1 METKPKNRAWV
12 KDAAIVFLV
21 VLLLLTFFSNTI
33 MNHSL
38 PEVATV
44 MVSNGTITAKVRG
57 TGTVSANGDHK
68 VKAKSGFTIGKVMV
82 KAGQE
87 VNAGDVLFVLG
98 AGDSDELEE
107 AKIALEDLQVQY
119 SQAALSVPLADS
131 FIDERN
137 EVNKAYKAWEDAKAA
152 YDKAD
157 AESKK
162 IGESKAVKSLLE
174 QKKDLESQITSL
186 EQRIAAEKQV
196 LTSTQTVLNQA
207 IKEYDSALKQWQ
219 REQQG
224 MSEPKDDVTDSGT
237 GGTGGTGSSGDGTGA
252 GTGTGDTDGK
262 GDASGAGGGLKSASG
277 TDGTDESKTVSE
289 TDTSPQSLG
298 DGELTGNVLFRP
310 FALVG
315 APMGIIKPD
324 YVLEAEAK
332 VDNLQTQYNNLENEY
347 VEGVTRLVFITN
359 KQYEVDALELKL
371 KSIESQLSSIS
382 GDAVNLLAKEQ
393 AVDDAWA
400 VYEAKNASLL
410 LLSAQQERSIAS
422 ASVGLTSISNQIKR
436 QQDKIKKLS
445 GEGDENTVTANVS
458 GTITEVNCTAGDTVV
473 KDDILA
479 SIEVPDQGYT
489 VSVSVTNDQ
498 AKRLRIGDTATI
510 SNYYWGNKIVAT
522 LSGIQT
528 YKKNPMTNKTLTFD
542 LEGDVTSGS
551 EITVSVGQK
560 SANYDI
566 IIPNSA
572 IRTDSNGNFVLA
584 VTAKNSPLGNR
595 YIAKR
600 VAIEVLAAD
609 DNNSAVT
616 ADLSNGDYV
625 ITTSS
630 APIATGDMVRLAN
643 EEN

>member
-119 SQAALSVPLADS
+119 SQAALNVPLADA
-131 FIDERN
+131 FVDERN
-137 EVNKAYKAWEDAKAA
+137 ALTKAENAYKKASQELEQLQKEIDNGIGQSEKAQNLLKEKDSVEKELAATTKQLDELKLPLESLEKAMNEAKATYTDLNTKYLQQQDEAKAA
-152 YDKAD
+152 
-157 AESKK
+157 AEAEEEATKK
-162 IGESKAVKSLLE
+162 
-174 QKKDLESQITSL
+174 
-186 EQRIAAEKQV
+186 AAEEAAKKAAEEEAAKKKAAEEEKQANKE
-196 LTSTQTVLNQA
+196 TQLLQ
-207 IKEYDSALKQWQ
+207 E
-219 REQQG
+219 
-224 MSEPKDDVTDSGT
+224 
-237 GGTGGTGSSGDGTGA
+237 
-252 GTGTGDTDGK
+252 
-262 GDASGAGGGLKSASG
+262 
-277 TDGTDESKTVSE
+277 
-289 TDTSPQSLG
+289 
-298 DGELTGNVLFRP
+298 GELPAAPTVGTQASEGTV
-310 FALVG
+310 AKLVTE
-315 APMGIIKPD
+315 AEVNAAKAK
-324 YVLEAEAK
+324 YEELEADYNTKLNSNATQINSLQYK
-332 VDNLQTQYNNLENEY
+332 VDTLT
-347 VEGVTRLVFITN
+347 
-359 KQYEVDALELKL
+359 LKL
-371 KSIESQLSSIS
+371 KAINSELEIYS
-382 GDAVNLLAKEQ
+382 GDYANLEAKKQ
-393 AVDDAWA
+393 AVSDAQA
-400 VYEAKNASLL
+400 EYYSKMDALNYAA
-410 LLSAQQERSIAS
+410 AQQERSIAS

-458 GTITEVNCTAGDTVV
+458 GTVTEVNCTAGDTVV

-489 VSVSVTNDQ
+489 VSFSVTNDQ

-528 YKKNPMTNKTLTFD
+528 DKKNPMTNKTLTFD

-572 IRTDSNGNFVLA
+572 IRTDSNGSFVLA

-616 ADLSNGDYV
+616 ADLNNGDYV

-630 APIATGDMVRLAN
+630 APIANGDMVRLAN

>member
-57 TGTVSANGDHK
+57 TGSVTANGDHK

-82 KAGQE
+82 KSGQE

-98 AGDSDELEE
+98 AGDSTELEE

-119 SQAALSVPLADS
+119 SQAALSVPLADA
-131 FIDERN
+131 FVDERN
-137 EVNKAYKAWEDAKAA
+137 AIEEATRAKDKAYKAWQDAKAEYTA
-152 YDKAD
+152 AGSSETVKKLLEEKQTIEENLSIANQQLSAQQLVLTAVNGEVTVAQNEYNRLYAQWKSEVTIPPSPTVTDAPAQGGGEGESSSANTSKESTKPSTTPAD
-157 AESKK
+157 APS
-162 IGESKAVKSLLE
+162 AASLT
-174 QKKDLESQITSL
+174 DLT
-186 EQRIAAEKQV
+186 AE
-196 LTSTQTVLNQA
+196 
-207 IKEYDSALKQWQ
+207 
-219 REQQG
+219 
-224 MSEPKDDVTDSGT
+224 
-237 GGTGGTGSSGDGTGA
+237 
-252 GTGTGDTDGK
+252 
-262 GDASGAGGGLKSASG
+262 
-277 TDGTDESKTVSE
+277 
-289 TDTSPQSLG
+289 
-298 DGELTGNVLFRP
+298 VLFRP
-310 FALVG
+310 LAKVGTLSGTVSIPADLTG
-315 APMGIIKPD
+315 APQEVKD
-324 YVLEAEAK
+324 AYVTWQTLVNKENSKKTEIVPALQGVDGQLQKEDRRLTYITGLQYTINTLQLKLNAMNSQLKTYGVDSSGVEALYEAYLQAEAA
-332 VDNLQTQYNNLENEY
+332 YNS
-347 VEGVTRLVFITN
+347 RL
-359 KQYEVDALELKL
+359 D
-371 KSIESQLSSIS
+371 
-382 GDAVNLLAKEQ
+382 
-393 AVDDAWA
+393 
-400 VYEAKNASLL
+400 SLNYAA
-410 LLSAQQERSIAS
+410 AQQERSIAS
-422 ASVGLTSISNQIKR
+422 ASVGLTAISNQIKR
-436 QQDKIKKLS
+436 QQDKIKQLS

-458 GTITEVNCTAGDTVV
+458 GTVTEVNCTAGDTVV

-489 VSVSVTNDQ
+489 VSFSVTNDQ

-528 YKKNPMTNKTLTFD
+528 DKKNPMTNKTLTFD

-572 IRTDSNGNFVLA
+572 IRTDSNGSFVLA

-600 VAIEVLAAD
+600 IAIEVLAAD

-616 ADLSNGDYV
+616 ADLNNGDYV

-630 APIATGDMVRLAN
+630 APIANGDMVRLAN

>member
-57 TGTVSANGDHK
+57 TGTVAANGDHK
-68 VKAKSGFTIGKVMV
+68 VKAKSGFTIAKVMV

-87 VNAGDVLFVLG
+87 INAGDVLFVLG

-131 FIDERN
+131 FLEERN
-137 EVNKAYKAWEDAKAA
+137 DVNKAYKAWQDAKAA
-152 YDKAD
+152 YDKAE

-162 IGESKAVKSLLE
+162 TGESEAVKKLLE
-174 QKKDLESQITSL
+174 QKKELESQITSL
-186 EQRIAAEKQV
+186 EQKIAAEKQV

-207 IKEYDSALKQWQ
+207 INEYDSALKQWQ

-224 MSEPKDDVTDSGT
+224 MSEPKVDTSTAGGSG
-237 GGTGGTGSSGDGTGA
+237 SGDGG
-252 GTGTGDTDGK
+252 GDGGDGGNK
-262 GDASGAGGGLKSASG
+262 
-277 TDGTDESKTVSE
+277 EKTVAE
-289 TDTSPQSLG
+289 TDISQQSLG
-298 DGELTGNVLFRP
+298 GEELTESVLERP
-310 FALVG
+310 LATVG
-315 APMGIIKPD
+315 ASVSITKPD
-324 YVLEAEAK
+324 YVLEAENK
-332 VDNLQTQYNNLENEY
+332 VNNLQTQYNKLENEL

-371 KSIESQLSSIS
+371 KAIDAQLSGIS
-382 GDAVNLLAKEQ
+382 GDAANLLDKEQ
-393 AVDDAWA
+393 AVKDAWNT
-400 VYEAKNASLL
+400 YEEKNAALYML
-410 LLSAQQERSIAS
+410 GAQQERSIAS
-422 ASVGLTSISNQIKR
+422 ASVGLSSISNKIKR
-436 QQDKIKKLS
+436 QQDKIKELA

-489 VSVSVTNDQ
+489 VSFSVTNDQ
-498 AKRLRIGDTATI
+498 AKRLRVGDTATI
-510 SNYYWGNKIVAT
+510 SNYYWGNKIVAK
-522 LSGIQT
+522 LASIQT
-528 YKKNPMTNKTLTFD
+528 DKKNPMSNKTLTFD

-560 SANYDI
+560 SANYDL
-566 IIPNSA
+566 IIPNSS
-572 IRTDSNGNFVLA
+572 IRTDSNGSFVLA

-600 VAIEVLAAD
+600 VSIEVLAAD

-616 ADLSNGDYV
+616 ADLNNGDYV

-630 APIATGDMVRLAN
+630 SPVANGDMVRLAN

>member
-119 SQAALSVPLADS
+119 SQAALSVPLANA
-131 FIDERN
+131 FVDERN
-137 EVNKAYKAWEDAKAA
+137 AIEEASRAKDKAYKAWQDAKAEYTA
-152 YDKAD
+152 AGSS
-157 AESKK
+157 ETVKK
-162 IGESKAVKSLLE
+162 LLE
-174 QKKDLESQITSL
+174 QKQTIEENLS
-186 EQRIAAEKQV
+186 IANQQLSAQQLV
-196 LTSTQTVLNQA
+196 LTAVNGEVTVAQN
-207 IKEYDSALKQWQ
+207 EYNRLYAQWK
-219 REQQG
+219 
-224 MSEPKDDVTDSGT
+224 SEVTIPPSPTVTD
-237 GGTGGTGSSGDGTGA
+237 A
-252 GTGTGDTDGK
+252 L
-262 GDASGAGGGLKSASG
+262 AQGGGADEGSGSNGNPPEESTKYATAPADAPSAA
-277 TDGTDESKTVSE
+277 
-289 TDTSPQSLG
+289 SLA
-298 DGELTGNVLFRP
+298 DLTAEVLFRP
-310 FALVG
+310 LAKVGTLSGTVSIPADLTG
-315 APMGIIKPD
+315 APQEVKD
-324 YVLEAEAK
+324 AYVTWQTLVNKENSKKTELVPALQGVDGQLQKEDRRLTYITGLQYTINTLQLKLNAMNSQLKTYGVDSSGVEALYEAYLQAEAA
-332 VDNLQTQYNNLENEY
+332 YNS
-347 VEGVTRLVFITN
+347 RL
-359 KQYEVDALELKL
+359 D
-371 KSIESQLSSIS
+371 
-382 GDAVNLLAKEQ
+382 
-393 AVDDAWA
+393 
-400 VYEAKNASLL
+400 SLNYAA
-410 LLSAQQERSIAS
+410 AQQERSIAS

-436 QQDKIKKLS
+436 QQDKIKELA

-489 VSVSVTNDQ
+489 VSFSVTNDQ

-528 YKKNPMTNKTLTFD
+528 DKKNPMTNKTLTFD

-572 IRTDSNGNFVLA
+572 IRTDSNGSFVLA

-616 ADLSNGDYV
+616 ADLNNGDYV

>member
-57 TGTVSANGDHK
+57 TGTVAANGDHK
-68 VKAKSGFTIGKVMV
+68 VKAKSGFTIAKVMV

-87 VNAGDVLFVLG
+87 INAGDVLFVLG

-131 FIDERN
+131 FLEERN
-137 EVNKAYKAWEDAKAA
+137 DVNKAYKAWQDAKAA
-152 YDKAD
+152 YDKAE

-162 IGESKAVKSLLE
+162 TGESEAVKKLLE
-174 QKKDLESQITSL
+174 QKKELESQITSL
-186 EQRIAAEKQV
+186 EQKIAAEKQV

-207 IKEYDSALKQWQ
+207 INEYDSALKQWQ

-224 MSEPKDDVTDSGT
+224 MSEPKDDTSTAGGSESG
-237 GGTGGTGSSGDGTGA
+237 GDG
-252 GTGTGDTDGK
+252 
-262 GDASGAGGGLKSASG
+262 GGGG
-277 TDGTDESKTVSE
+277 DGGNKEKTATE
-289 TDTSPQSLG
+289 TDISQQSLG
-298 DGELTGNVLFRP
+298 GEELAESVLERP
-310 FALVG
+310 LATVG
-315 APMGIIKPD
+315 ASVSIPKPD
-324 YVLEAEAK
+324 YVLEAENK
-332 VDNLQTQYNNLENEY
+332 VNNLQTQYNKLENEL
-347 VEGVTRLVFITN
+347 VDGVTRLVFITN

-371 KSIESQLSSIS
+371 KAIDAQLSGIS
-382 GDAVNLLAKEQ
+382 GDAANLLDKEQ
-393 AVDDAWA
+393 AVKDAWNT
-400 VYEAKNASLL
+400 YEEKNAALYML
-410 LLSAQQERSIAS
+410 GAQQERSIAS
-422 ASVGLTSISNQIKR
+422 ASVGLSSISNKIKR
-436 QQDKIKKLS
+436 QQDKIKELA

-489 VSVSVTNDQ
+489 VSFSVTNDQ
-498 AKRLRIGDTATI
+498 AKRLRVGDTATI
-510 SNYYWGNKIVAT
+510 SNYYWGNKIVAK
-522 LSGIQT
+522 LASIQT
-528 YKKNPMTNKTLTFD
+528 DKKNPMSNKTLTFD

-560 SANYDI
+560 SANYDL
-566 IIPNSA
+566 IIPNSS
-572 IRTDSNGNFVLA
+572 IRTDSNGSFVLA

-600 VAIEVLAAD
+600 VSIEVLAAD

-616 ADLSNGDYV
+616 ADLNNGDYV

-630 APIATGDMVRLAN
+630 SPVANGDMVRLAN

>member
-57 TGTVSANGDHK
+57 TGTVAANGDHK
-68 VKAKSGFTIGKVMV
+68 VKAKSGFTIAKVMV

-87 VNAGDVLFVLG
+87 INAGDVLFVLG

-131 FIDERN
+131 FLEERN
-137 EVNKAYKAWEDAKAA
+137 DVNKAYKAWQDAKAA
-152 YDKAD
+152 YDKAE

-162 IGESKAVKSLLE
+162 TGESEAVKKLLE
-174 QKKDLESQITSL
+174 QKKELESQITSL
-186 EQRIAAEKQV
+186 EQKIAAEKQV

-207 IKEYDSALKQWQ
+207 INEYDSALKQWQ

-224 MSEPKDDVTDSGT
+224 MSEPKDDTSTAGGSESGGD
-237 GGTGGTGSSGDGTGA
+237 GGDGGSGSGDGG
-252 GTGTGDTDGK
+252 GD
-262 GDASGAGGGLKSASG
+262 GGNK
-277 TDGTDESKTVSE
+277 EKTAAE
-289 TDTSPQSLG
+289 TDISKQSLG
-298 DGELTGNVLFRP
+298 GEELAESVLERP
-310 FALVG
+310 LATVG
-315 APMGIIKPD
+315 ASVSITKPD
-324 YVLEAEAK
+324 YVLEAENK
-332 VDNLQTQYNNLENEY
+332 VNNLQTQYNKLENEL
-347 VEGVTRLVFITN
+347 VDGVTRLVFITN

-371 KSIESQLSSIS
+371 KAIDAQLSGIS
-382 GDAVNLLAKEQ
+382 GDAANLLDKEQ
-393 AVDDAWA
+393 AVKDAWNT
-400 VYEAKNASLL
+400 YEEKNAALYML
-410 LLSAQQERSIAS
+410 GAQQERSIAS
-422 ASVGLTSISNQIKR
+422 ASVGLSSISNKIKR
-436 QQDKIKKLS
+436 QQDKIKELA

-489 VSVSVTNDQ
+489 VSFSVTNDQ
-498 AKRLRIGDTATI
+498 AKRLRVGDTATI
-510 SNYYWGNKIVAT
+510 SNYYWGNKIVAK
-522 LSGIQT
+522 LASIQT
-528 YKKNPMTNKTLTFD
+528 DKKNPMSNKTLTFD

-560 SANYDI
+560 SANYDL
-566 IIPNSA
+566 IIPNSS
-572 IRTDSNGNFVLA
+572 IRTDSNGSFVLA

-600 VAIEVLAAD
+600 VSIEVLAAD

-616 ADLSNGDYV
+616 ADLNNGDYV

-630 APIATGDMVRLAN
+630 SPVANGDMVRLAN

>member
-57 TGTVSANGDHK
+57 TGTVTANGEHK
-68 VKAKSGFTIGKVMV
+68 VKAKSGFTIAKVMV

-87 VNAGDVLFVLG
+87 INAGDVLFVLG

-119 SQAALSVPLADS
+119 SQAALSVPLADA
-131 FIDERN
+131 FVDERN
-137 EVNKAYKAWEDAKAA
+137 ALTKAENAYKKAKQELEQLQKEIDNGIGQSEKAQSLLKEKDSVEKELAATTKELDELKLPLQSLEQAMNDAKTTYTELNTKYLQQLDEANKAEEAAKKAA
-152 YDKAD
+152 EEAAK
-157 AESKK
+157 E
-162 IGESKAVKSLLE
+162 E
-174 QKKDLESQITSL
+174 QKKKEEANAANTENAEQQTLQEGTLPAAPAVGTQATESSTVKTVTEAEVLAAQQKYKDLETEYNSELAKNS
-186 EQRIAAEKQV
+186 AAINNLQ
-196 LTSTQTVLNQA
+196 
-207 IKEYDSALKQWQ
+207 Y
-219 REQQG
+219 
-224 MSEPKDDVTDSGT
+224 
-237 GGTGGTGSSGDGTGA
+237 
-252 GTGTGDTDGK
+252 
-262 GDASGAGGGLKSASG
+262 
-277 TDGTDESKTVSE
+277 
-289 TDTSPQSLG
+289 
-298 DGELTGNVLFRP
+298 
-310 FALVG
+310 
-315 APMGIIKPD
+315 
-324 YVLEAEAK
+324 K
-332 VDNLQTQYNNLENEY
+332 VDTLT
-347 VEGVTRLVFITN
+347 
-359 KQYEVDALELKL
+359 LKL
-371 KSIESQLSSIS
+371 KAINSELEVYS
-382 GDAVNLLAKEQ
+382 GDYANLEAKKQ
-393 AVDDAWA
+393 AVTDAENDYYSKMDA
-400 VYEAKNASLL
+400 LNYAA
-410 LLSAQQERSIAS
+410 AQQERSIAS
-422 ASVGLTSISNQIKR
+422 ASLGLTSISNQIKR
-436 QQDKIKKLS
+436 QQDKIKELA

-458 GTITEVNCTAGDTVV
+458 GTVTEVNCTAGDTVV

-489 VSVSVTNDQ
+489 VSFSVTNDQ
-498 AKRLRIGDTATI
+498 AKRLRVGDTATI

-522 LSGIQT
+522 LASIQT
-528 YKKNPMTNKTLTFD
+528 DKKNPMSNKTLTFD

-560 SANYDI
+560 SANYDL
-566 IIPNSA
+566 IIPNSS
-572 IRTDSNGNFVLA
+572 IRTDSNGSFVLA

-600 VAIEVLAAD
+600 VSIEVLAAD

-616 ADLSNGDYV
+616 ADLNNGDYV

-630 APIATGDMVRLAN
+630 SPVANGDMVRLAN

>member
-57 TGTVSANGDHK
+57 TGTVAANGDHK
-68 VKAKSGFTIGKVMV
+68 VKAKSGFTIAKVMV

-87 VNAGDVLFVLG
+87 INAGDVLFVLG

-119 SQAALSVPLADS
+119 SQAALSVPLLKDQTGTNAKLDALKKDVQS
-131 FIDERN
+131 AQRTMSDLGDRLGVSGGKIQGLLAQKDEALSSLEQARTNRDAIQN
-137 EVNKAYKAWEDAKAA
+137 ELTRLRL
-152 YDKAD
+152 D
-157 AESKK
+157 AESAEKYYDKLKIAPAPSTPESVTVTPPSTTPEPVTESPTVPDDTTQEKNNPETQSEEPEVKVVTASYTPEQIENARIDKEKK
-162 IGESKAVKSLLE
+162 RTAYETAKSTKEPELNKWIDKVAALEVTVDGLNAQLDAISTGSGESKQGWSDYLAAQRAYEDAVAAYNTAL
-174 QKKDLESQITSL
+174 
-186 EQRIAAEKQV
+186 AEKNY
-196 LTSTQTVLNQA
+196 S
-207 IKEYDSALKQWQ
+207 SAE
-219 REQQG
+219 EQ
-224 MSEPKDDVTDSGT
+224 
-237 GGTGGTGSSGDGTGA
+237 
-252 GTGTGDTDGK
+252 
-262 GDASGAGGGLKSASG
+262 
-277 TDGTDESKTVSE
+277 
-289 TDTSPQSLG
+289 
-298 DGELTGNVLFRP
+298 
-310 FALVG
+310 
-315 APMGIIKPD
+315 
-324 YVLEAEAK
+324 
-332 VDNLQTQYNNLENEY
+332 
-347 VEGVTRLVFITN
+347 
-359 KQYEVDALELKL
+359 
-371 KSIESQLSSIS
+371 
-382 GDAVNLLAKEQ
+382 
-393 AVDDAWA
+393 
-400 VYEAKNASLL
+400 
-410 LLSAQQERSIAS
+410 RSIAS
-422 ASVGLTSISNQIKR
+422 ASVGLSSISNKIKR
-436 QQDKIKKLS
+436 QQDKIKELA

-489 VSVSVTNDQ
+489 VSFSVTNDQ
-498 AKRLRIGDTATI
+498 AKRLRVGDTATI
-510 SNYYWGNKIVAT
+510 SNYYWGNKIVAK
-522 LSGIQT
+522 LASIQT
-528 YKKNPMTNKTLTFD
+528 DKKNPMSNKTLTFD

-560 SANYDI
+560 SANYDL
-566 IIPNSA
+566 IIPNSS
-572 IRTDSNGNFVLA
+572 IRTDSNGSFVLA

-600 VAIEVLAAD
+600 VSIEVLAAD

-616 ADLSNGDYV
+616 ADLNNGDYV

-630 APIATGDMVRLAN
+630 SPVANGDMVRLAN